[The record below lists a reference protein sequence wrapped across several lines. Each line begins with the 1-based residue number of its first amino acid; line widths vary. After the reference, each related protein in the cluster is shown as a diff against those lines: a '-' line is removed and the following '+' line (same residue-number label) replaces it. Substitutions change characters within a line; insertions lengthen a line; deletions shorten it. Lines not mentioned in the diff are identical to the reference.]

1 MKPNFKSDLPD
12 DLELSNEQIESF
24 QELYDKERE
33 LHQEDRFFLLLQLWY
48 CSMSYFFPDK

>member
-33 LHQEDRFFLLLQLWY
+33 LR
-48 CSMSYFFPDK
+48 